1 MENDKVTI
9 DVFDLEYLILMAYGY
24 VDDELGGMTSGT
36 AHAQRVRELINKYNV
51 KIDII

>member
-1 MENDKVTI
+1 MEQDKIII
-9 DVFDLEYLILMAYGY
+9 DSADLEYLILMAYGY
-24 VDDELGGMTSGT
+24 VDDELGGMASGT